1 MKSYAK
7 RLFRHFDFPLFFT
20 YLVLLLFGLVM
31 VYSSSMVWAV
41 NRYGW
46 EPDYF
51 FNQQLSSVFIAV
63 FAFLLAA
70 FIPYK
75 LYRKKQFMIISVA
88 GMLLLLFSVHFI
100 GFGGEVGSQSWIKL
114 PVGSIQPSEL
124 AKIVMIIY
132 FSGVFANKY
141 NAGTINSINNAIVP
155 PVVILGVVVASVMME
170 TDLGATGI
178 IILTS
183 ICVMAASGINLKT
196 FGKLSVFLT
205 GVLLLVAIILYF
217 SWESVMTGG
226 RIGRFTAYMD
236 PFEYITGSGLQ
247 IVNGYIAIGAGGL
260 FGLGFGNSVQ
270 KMGYLPE
277 PHTDFIMAIIS
288 EELGIFGTTIVI
300 GGLGFLVIRAFAIA
314 LKTKDPHARM
324 LASGIGALLGIQTFI
339 NLGGLTGLIPLTGVT
354 LPFISFGGTSII
366 LLSLA
371 LGILMNVSMFTRYEK
386 NK

>member
-20 YLVLLLFGLVM
+20 YLVLCLFGLMM
-31 VYSSSMVWAV
+31 VYSSSMVWSV

-51 FNQQLSSVFIAV
+51 YNQQLKSVIIAL
-63 FAFLLAA
+63 FAFFFTA
-70 FIPYK
+70 FLPYK
-75 LYRKKQFMIISVA
+75 LYRKKYFMVTTV
-88 GMLLLLFSVHFI
+88 GVMLALLFLVHFI
-100 GFGGEVGSQSWIKL
+100 GFGGDVGSQSWIKL
-114 PVGSIQPSEL
+114 PIGSIQPSEL

-132 FSGVFANKY
+132 FASVFANKY
-141 NAGTINSINNAIVP
+141 QAGTINSINTAIVP
-155 PVVILGVVVASVMME
+155 PVMILGIAVASVMME
-170 TDLGATGI
+170 TDIGATFI
-178 IILTS
+178 IIATS
-183 ICVMAASGINLKT
+183 ICVMAASGINIKT
-196 FGKLSVFLT
+196 FGKLSVFVAAIL
-205 GVLLLVAIILYF
+205 VLVAIFLYF
-217 SWESVMTGG
+217 SWDSVMTGS
-226 RIGRFTAYMD
+226 RLGRFTAYRD
-236 PFEYITGSGLQ
+236 PFQYIQGSGLQ

-260 FGLGFGNSVQ
+260 FGLGLGNSVQ

-288 EELGIFGTTIVI
+288 EELGIFGTVLVI
-300 GGLGFLVIRAFAIA
+300 GGLGFLVVRAFWIA
-314 LKTKDPHARM
+314 LTTKDPHARM
-324 LASGIGALLGIQTFI
+324 LASGVGALIGIQTFI

-354 LPFISFGGTSII
+354 LPFISYGGTSII

>member
-1 MKSYAK
+1 MKSYAR

-41 NRYGW
+41 NRYDW

-51 FNQQLSSVFIAV
+51 FNQQLVSVIIAI
-63 FAFLLAA
+63 FAFFFAA

-75 LYRKKQFMIISVA
+75 LYRKKQFMILSVA
-88 GMLLLLFSVHFI
+88 GMLALLVLVHFI

-132 FSGVFANKY
+132 FAGVFANKDKV
-141 NAGTINSINNAIVP
+141 GTLNNINTGITP
-155 PVVILGVVVASVMME
+155 PIIILGLVVASVMSE
-170 TDLGATGI
+170 TDIGATFI
-178 IILTS
+178 IIATS
-183 ICVMAASGINLKT
+183 ICVMAASGINWKT
-196 FGKLSVFLT
+196 FGKLSGFVA
-205 GVLLLVAIILYF
+205 VMLLFVGAYLYF
-217 SWESVMTGG
+217 MWDNVMTEG
-226 RIGRFTAYMD
+226 RLGRFTAYLN
-236 PFEYITGSGLQ
+236 PFDYIQGSGLQ
-247 IVNGYIAIGAGGL
+247 IVNGYIAIGSGGL
-260 FGLGFGNSVQ
+260 FGLGLGNSVQ

-277 PHTDFIMAIIS
+277 PHTDFIMSIIS
-288 EELGIFGTTIVI
+288 EELGIFGTTLVI
-300 GGLGFLVIRAFAIA
+300 GGLGFLVFKAFMIAI
-314 LKTKDPHARM
+314 KTSDPHARM
-324 LASGIGALLGIQTFI
+324 LAAGVGALIGIQTFV

-386 NK
+386 SK